1 MQTLVTGG
9 SVTQP
14 IYCQSG
20 ETPSPNIRPHTWV
33 GLEIASGWNMIN
45 NKFFGR
51 RRPEP
56 PRPIPPGQYLEDGF
70 PVLTTGPTPRVDT
83 ATWKFTIQGPGTSV
97 SEDGNNADDN
107 TLGSW
112 DWAALNALPQTDL
125 HTDIHCVTKW
135 SKLDTDWRGVT
146 IDTLLEDA
154 GVSRPSGFAMA
165 FCDGG
170 YTTNMP
176 VADIVDGKGLL
187 VHTYDGKPLAP
198 EHGGPV
204 RLLIPHLYLWK
215 SAKWVRGL
223 KFMEHDA
230 PGFWEGYGYHMY
242 GDPWREQRYT
252 DD

>member
-1 MQTLVTGG
+1 
-9 SVTQP
+9 
-14 IYCQSG
+14 
-20 ETPSPNIRPHTWV
+20 
-33 GLEIASGWNMIN
+33 MIN
-45 NKFFGR
+45 NRFFGR

-70 PVLTTGPTPRVDT
+70 PVLSAGPTPRVDT
-83 ATWKFTIQGPGTSV
+83 ATWEFTIQSSSANG
-97 SEDGNNADDN
+97 SERGSE

-112 DWAALNALPQTDL
+112 DWDALNALPQTDF

-146 IDTLLEDA
+146 IDTLFEDA
-154 GVSRPSGFAMA
+154 GITDPDDFVMA

-170 YTTNMP
+170 YTTNLP
-176 VADIVDGKGLL
+176 VEDIVDGKGLL
-187 VHTYDGKPLAP
+187 AHTYDGEPLAP

-204 RLLIPHLYLWK
+204 RLLVPHLYFWK

-223 KFMEHDA
+223 KFMDEDA
-230 PGFWEGYGYHMY
+230 PGFWEGYGYNMY

-252 DD
+252 GD

>member
-1 MQTLVTGG
+1 
-9 SVTQP
+9 
-14 IYCQSG
+14 
-20 ETPSPNIRPHTWV
+20 
-33 GLEIASGWNMIN
+33 MIN

-70 PVLTTGPTPRVDT
+70 PVLSAGPTPRVDT
-83 ATWKFTIQGPGTSV
+83 ATWEFSIDIDGSAVGTW
-97 SEDGNNADDN
+97 
-107 TLGSW
+107 SW
-112 DWAALNALPQTDL
+112 DSLNGLPQTDI

-154 GVSRPSGFAMA
+154 GIKSSDLPDGYAMA
-165 FCDGG
+165 HCDGG
-170 YTTNMP
+170 YTTNVP
-176 VADIVDGKGLL
+176 AEDLLDGKGLL
-187 VHTYDGKPLAP
+187 VHTYDGEPLAP

-204 RLLIPHLYLWK
+204 RLFIPHLYLWK
-215 SAKWVRGL
+215 SAKWIRSL
-223 KFMEHDA
+223 KFMDDDE

-252 DD
+252 ND

>member
-1 MQTLVTGG
+1 
-9 SVTQP
+9 
-14 IYCQSG
+14 
-20 ETPSPNIRPHTWV
+20 
-33 GLEIASGWNMIN
+33 MIN
-45 NKFFGR
+45 NRFFGR

-70 PVLTTGPTPRVDT
+70 PVLSAGPTPRVDT
-83 ATWKFTIQGPGTSV
+83 ATWEFTIQNSGAGGGV
-97 SEDGNNADDN
+97 DDTPE

-112 DWAALNALPQTDL
+112 DWDALNALPQTDL

-154 GVSRPSGFAMA
+154 GIDRPDGFVMA
-165 FCDGG
+165 YCDGG
-170 YTTNMP
+170 YTTNLP

-187 VHTYDGKPLAP
+187 VHTYDGQPLAP

-204 RLLIPHLYLWK
+204 RLLVPHLYLWK

-223 KFMEHDA
+223 KFMEQDA
-230 PGFWEGYGYHMY
+230 PGFWEGYGYNMY

-252 DD
+252 GD